1 MLGLHIMADVLSS
14 FARTSDAVMRTTGNQ
29 LSREIY
35 AEFQHVSDPD
45 TRFSL
50 MCNAATA
57 AAEHDWELQ
66 IENQIDSYLEA
77 CSPPDGVEEDKP
89 VVVSPIRRRKRGAR

>member
-1 MLGLHIMADVLSS
+1 MADVLSS

-35 AEFQHVSDPD
+35 AQFQHVSDPD
-45 TRFSL
+45 TRLSL

-57 AAEHDWELQ
+57 EAEHDWEML

-77 CSPPDGVEEDKP
+77 CSLPDKNEEEKPP
-89 VVVSPIRRRKRGAR
+89 VVPPTRRGNRGAR